1 MFGNGIGTRARTCSC
16 TLWRAATVFIG
27 DRGADMSFAP
37 PSESRNT
44 AVGLA
49 EECHTRPNLTG
60 FLSKIISLFARNGLD
75 LARKLAKVGF
85 NESFSDDEPTLAT

>member
-27 DRGADMSFAP
+27 DRGADMAFAP

-44 AVGLA
+44 AVRA
-49 EECHTRPNLTG
+49 RSECHTRPNLTG
-60 FLSKIISLFARNGLD
+60 FLSKIISLFARTCISRANWQ
-75 LARKLAKVGF
+75 KLGSLKVSLMM
-85 NESFSDDEPTLAT
+85 NQTLAS

>member
-1 MFGNGIGTRARTCSC
+1 MGVGTRARTCSC

-27 DRGADMSFAP
+27 DRSADMAFAP

-75 LARKLAKVGF
+75 LARKLAKLGSSMKVSLI
-85 NESFSDDEPTLAT
+85 NQTLAT

>member
-1 MFGNGIGTRARTCSC
+1 MGVGTRARTCSC

-27 DRGADMSFAP
+27 DRGADMAFAP

-49 EECHTRPNLTG
+49 EECHTPQSHG
-60 FLSKIISLFARNGLD
+60 FLSKIISLFAR
-75 LARKLAKVGF
+75 
-85 NESFSDDEPTLAT
+85 T